1 MSNPENMGEKELLNK
16 AIGGWRGLI
25 DSALPSTLFI
35 LIFVFQ
41 KNLNNALIAS
51 LVLGGVLLVIRLF
64 ERRSLTQVFSGFI
77 GLSIS
82 AFLTWRTKD
91 ASNFFLTGIVTN
103 GIYGFFLLISVLI
116 RKPLIGYLVGSLVG
130 DTSGW
135 LKHPLLVRA
144 YTTVT
149 WLWVAVFGLRL
160 LVQIPLYLN
169 DNIALLG
176 TVKIFMGWPLYLF
189 AVWLTYQIVQTAR
202 AKIN

>member
-1 MSNPENMGEKELLNK
+1 MSNPEKMGEKELLNK

-25 DSALPSTLFI
+25 DSALPSMLFI

-51 LVLGGVLLVIRLF
+51 LVLGGVLLIIRIF
-64 ERRSLTQVFSGFI
+64 ERKSLTQVFSGFI

-82 AFLTWRTKD
+82 VFLTWRTKD

>member
-25 DSALPSTLFI
+25 DSALPSMLFI
-35 LIFVFQ
+35 VIFVFQ

-51 LVLGGVLLVIRLF
+51 LALGGVLLLIRLI
-64 ERRSLTQVFSGFI
+64 ERKSLTQVFSGFI

-82 AFLTWRTKD
+82 VFLTWRTKD

-130 DTSGW
+130 DTTGW

-169 DNIALLG
+169 DSIALLG
-176 TVKIFMGWPLYLF
+176 SVKIFMGWPLYLF
-189 AVWLTYQIVQTAR
+189 AAWLTYQIVQTAR

>member
-1 MSNPENMGEKELLNK
+1 MSNPENMVEKELLNK

-25 DSALPSTLFI
+25 DSALPSMLFMV
-35 LIFVFQ
+35 IFVFQ
-41 KNLNNALIAS
+41 KNLNNALISS
-51 LVLGGVLLVIRLF
+51 LALGGVLLVIRLI
-64 ERRSLTQVFSGFI
+64 ERKSLTQVFSGFL

-82 AFLTWRTKD
+82 VFLTWRTKD

-103 GIYGFFLLISVLI
+103 AIYGFFLLISVLI
-116 RKPLIGYLVGSLVG
+116 RKPLIGYLVGSLIG
-130 DTSGW
+130 DTTGW

-169 DNIALLG
+169 DSIALLG
-176 TVKIFMGWPLYLF
+176 SVKIFMGWPLYLF

>member
-35 LIFVFQ
+35 VIFVFQ

-51 LVLGGVLLVIRLF
+51 LALGAVLLVIRLI
-64 ERRSLTQVFSGFI
+64 ERKSLTQVFSGFL

-82 AFLTWRTKD
+82 VFLTWRTKD

-103 GIYGFFLLISVLI
+103 AIYGFFLLISVLI

-149 WLWVAVFGLRL
+149 WLWVAVCGLRL
-160 LVQIPLYLN
+160 LVQVPLYLN
-169 DNIALLG
+169 DSIALLG
-176 TVKIFMGWPLYLF
+176 SVKIFMGWPLYLF

>member
-1 MSNPENMGEKELLNK
+1 MSNPENMWEKELLNK

-82 AFLTWRTKD
+82 VFLTWRTKD

>member
-25 DSALPSTLFI
+25 DSALPSMLFI
-35 LIFVFQ
+35 LVFVFQ

-51 LVLGGVLLVIRLF
+51 LVLGGVLLIIRLF
-64 ERRSLTQVFSGFI
+64 ERKSLTQVFSGFI

-82 AFLTWRTKD
+82 VFLTWRTKD
-91 ASNFFLTGIVTN
+91 ASNFFLTGIITN

>member
-25 DSALPSTLFI
+25 DSGLPSMLFI

-51 LVLGGVLLVIRLF
+51 LVLGGVLLIIRLF
-64 ERRSLTQVFSGFI
+64 ERKSLTQVFSGFI

-82 AFLTWRTKD
+82 VFLTWRTKD

-116 RKPLIGYLVGSLVG
+116 RKPLIGFLVGSLEG

-189 AVWLTYQIVQTAR
+189 AVWLTYQIVQTSR

>member
-25 DSALPSTLFI
+25 DSALPSMLFI

-51 LVLGGVLLVIRLF
+51 LVLGGVLLIIRLF
-64 ERRSLTQVFSGFI
+64 ERKSLTQVFSGFI

-82 AFLTWRTKD
+82 VFLTWRTKD
-91 ASNFFLTGIVTN
+91 ASNFFLTGIITN

>member
-25 DSALPSTLFI
+25 DSALPSMLFI
-35 LIFVFQ
+35 IIFVFQ
-41 KNLNNALIAS
+41 KDLNKALIAS
-51 LVLGGVLLVIRLF
+51 LILGFILLIIRVF
-64 ERRSLTQVFSGFI
+64 ERKSLTQVLSGFL

-82 AFLTWRTKD
+82 VFLTWRTKD
-91 ASNFFLTGIVTN
+91 ASNFFLTGIITN
-103 GIYGFFLLISVLI
+103 AVYGFFLLISVVI
-116 RKPLIGYLVGSLVG
+116 KKPLLGYLVGSLVG
-130 DTSGW
+130 DTTGW

-144 YTTVT
+144 YSTVT
-149 WLWVAVFGLRL
+149 WIWVGVFGLRL

-176 TVKIFMGWPLYLF
+176 SVKIFMGWPLYLF

-202 AKIN
+202 SKIN

>member
-25 DSALPSTLFI
+25 DSALPSMLFI
-35 LIFVFQ
+35 VIFVFQ

-51 LVLGGVLLVIRLF
+51 LALGAVLLVIRLI
-64 ERRSLTQVFSGFI
+64 ERKSLTQVFSGFL

-82 AFLTWRTKD
+82 VFLTWRTKD

-169 DNIALLG
+169 DSIALLG
-176 TVKIFMGWPLYLF
+176 SVKIFMGWPLYLF

>member
-51 LVLGGVLLVIRLF
+51 LVLGGVLLIIRLF
-64 ERRSLTQVFSGFI
+64 ERKSLTQVFSGFL

-82 AFLTWRTKD
+82 VFLTWRTKD

-103 GIYGFFLLISVLI
+103 GIYGFSLLISVLI

>member
-25 DSALPSTLFI
+25 DSALPSMLFI
-35 LIFVFQ
+35 VIFVFQ

-51 LVLGGVLLVIRLF
+51 LALGGVLLVIRLF
-64 ERRSLTQVFSGFI
+64 ERKSLTQVFSGFL

-82 AFLTWRTKD
+82 VFLTWRTKD

-103 GIYGFFLLISVLI
+103 AIYGFFLLISVLI

-130 DTSGW
+130 DTTGW

-169 DNIALLG
+169 DSIALLG
-176 TVKIFMGWPLYLF
+176 SVKIFMGWPLYLF

>member
-1 MSNPENMGEKELLNK
+1 MSNQENMGEKELLNK

-25 DSALPSTLFI
+25 DSALPSMLFI
-35 LIFVFQ
+35 VIFVFQ

-51 LVLGGVLLVIRLF
+51 LALGGVLLLIRLI
-64 ERRSLTQVFSGFI
+64 ERKSLTQVFSGFI

-82 AFLTWRTKD
+82 VFLTWRTKD

-103 GIYGFFLLISVLI
+103 AIYGFFLLISVLI

-130 DTSGW
+130 DTTGW

-169 DNIALLG
+169 DSIALLG
-176 TVKIFMGWPLYLF
+176 SVKIFMGWPLYLF

>member
-25 DSALPSTLFI
+25 DSALLSTLFI

-82 AFLTWRTKD
+82 VFLTWRTKD

>member
-25 DSALPSTLFI
+25 DSALPSMLFI

-64 ERRSLTQVFSGFI
+64 ERKSLTQVFSGFI

-82 AFLTWRTKD
+82 VFLTWRTKD

>member
-25 DSALPSTLFI
+25 DAALPSMLFI
-35 LIFVFQ
+35 LVFVFQ

-51 LVLGGVLLVIRLF
+51 LILGGILLFIRLF
-64 ERRSLTQVFSGFI
+64 ERKSLTQVFSGFI

-82 AFLTWRTKD
+82 VFLTWRTKD

-103 GIYGFFLLISVLI
+103 GIYGFLLLISVLI

>member
-25 DSALPSTLFI
+25 DSALPSMLFI
-35 LIFVFQ
+35 VIFVFQ

-51 LVLGGVLLVIRLF
+51 LALGGVLLLIRLL
-64 ERRSLTQVFSGFI
+64 ERKSLTQVFSGFL

-82 AFLTWRTKD
+82 VFLTWRTKD

-135 LKHPLLVRA
+135 LKHPLLIRA

-169 DNIALLG
+169 DSIALLG
-176 TVKIFMGWPLYLF
+176 SVKIFMGWPLYLF

>member
-1 MSNPENMGEKELLNK
+1 MSNPENMGEKELLDK

-25 DSALPSTLFI
+25 DSALPSMLFI

-41 KNLNNALIAS
+41 KNLNNALVAS
-51 LVLGGVLLVIRLF
+51 LAIGGVLLVIRLF
-64 ERRSLTQVFSGFI
+64 ERKSLTQVFSGFI
-77 GLSIS
+77 GLTIS
-82 AFLTWRTKD
+82 VFLTWRTKD

-149 WLWVAVFGLRL
+149 WLWVAVFSLRL

>member
-82 AFLTWRTKD
+82 VFLTWRTKD

-160 LVQIPLYLN
+160 FVQIPLYLN

>member
-41 KNLNNALIAS
+41 KNLNNALIAA
-51 LVLGGVLLVIRLF
+51 LVLGGVLLIIRLF
-64 ERRSLTQVFSGFI
+64 ERKSLTQVFSGFI

-82 AFLTWRTKD
+82 VFLTWRTKD

>member
-51 LVLGGVLLVIRLF
+51 LVLGGVLLIIRLF
-64 ERRSLTQVFSGFI
+64 ERKSLTQVFSGFI

-82 AFLTWRTKD
+82 VFLTWRTKD

-135 LKHPLLVRA
+135 LKHQLLVRA

>member
-25 DSALPSTLFI
+25 DSALPSMLFI
-35 LIFVFQ
+35 VIFVFQ

-51 LVLGGVLLVIRLF
+51 LALGTVLLVIRLI
-64 ERRSLTQVFSGFI
+64 ERKSLTQVFSGFL

-82 AFLTWRTKD
+82 VFLTWRTKD

-103 GIYGFFLLISVLI
+103 AIYGFFLLISVLI

-169 DNIALLG
+169 DSIALLG
-176 TVKIFMGWPLYLF
+176 SVKIFMGWPLYLF

-202 AKIN
+202 AKIK